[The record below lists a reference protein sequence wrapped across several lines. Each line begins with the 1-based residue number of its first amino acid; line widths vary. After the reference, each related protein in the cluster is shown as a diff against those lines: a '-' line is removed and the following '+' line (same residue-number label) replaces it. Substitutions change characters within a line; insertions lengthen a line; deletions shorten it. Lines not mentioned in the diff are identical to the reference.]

1 MYIGCLKKVE
11 NIDIENISENVFYR
25 KMFQTK
31 VVGFEKSI

>member
-11 NIDIENISENVFYR
+11 NIENISENVFYR